1 MVSAETN
8 RRQFPTRKMERVEE
22 GINLFEG
29 SVSGS
34 VSPTDAAEIDIDQT
48 FAGFFTG
55 EDADG
60 FIAVSNEPDTEVDA
74 DVLIVTTI
82 D

>member
-1 MVSAETN
+1 
-8 RRQFPTRKMERVEE
+8 MERVEE

-48 FAGFFTG
+48 FAGFFSG
-55 EDADG
+55 EDAGG
-60 FIAVSNEPDTEVDA
+60 FIAVSIEPDTEVDA
-74 DVLIVTTI
+74 EVLIVTTI